1 MTLGLSVN
9 KCSNRQWLRAGS
21 ALLVRAPSSGL
32 GGGSGGAEAAADSTM
47 QARHPPSPPAS
58 NPSQPKH
65 ALDPSQ
71 MEDHLELDS
80 ELAKQAKELE
90 IKELELKARELELKK
105 REEGIRRGE
114 KKMKGYL
121 RRQFDKLRE
130 QQAEFFTVTQK
141 VPAHP
146 HAAIAPAMPL
156 NSSPLTRFWNRY
168 RQKFNTCP
176 TSQAR
181 FRTICAS
188 CTSTTSSTCPR
199 GRSS

>member
-1 MTLGLSVN
+1 MTRRRADRVQASHAERRAR
-9 KCSNRQWLRAGS
+9 KRQR
-21 ALLVRAPSSGL
+21 R
-32 GGGSGGAEAAADSTM
+32 AEAAADSTM
-47 QARHPPSPPAS
+47 QARHPPPHPHPAS

-71 MEDHLELDS
+71 MDDHLELDS

-90 IKELELKARELELKK
+90 IKELELKAKELELQK
-105 REEGIRRGE
+105 REERMRRGE
-114 KKMKGYL
+114 NKMKSYL
-121 RRQFDKLRE
+121 QRHFDKLRE

-156 NSSPLTRFWNRY
+156 NSSPVTRFWNRY
-168 RQKFNTCP
+168 RRKFDTCP

-181 FRTICAS
+181 LRTTCAS
-188 CTSTTSSTCPR
+188 CTSSTSATCPPRR
-199 GRSS
+199 GS